1 MNTDSDLYRENQ
13 LLRRKLRI
21 FLTQARENEQKM
33 RRFHEQ
39 ELRLISTP
47 SLSELVQC
55 VLHNYRKAFTLDA
68 VGLTLH
74 DPGYEIQRILEDE
87 AVRMAAFT
95 SLHFSAETD
104 ALDTLFGVSLEPR
117 LGVFRSHE
125 HAALFPDNCHA
136 QSIALLPLVRYGKL
150 IGSLNLGSNDPQRF
164 VAGAAT
170 DFLQRLATIVAI
182 CLENATNHERLKRV
196 GLTDSLTGINN
207 RRFFDQRL
215 DEEVARAQRT
225 GEPLACLFLDID
237 HFKRIND
244 QHGHRVGD
252 QVLREVAGMIRE
264 QLRSTD
270 VLGRYGG
277 EEFSALLVNAAQE
290 KALEIAERIRGVIA
304 ARRFSLEDGG
314 TLSATISIGVSSLQ
328 TVVEGNEN
336 IAEEL
341 LDRADQALYLAK
353 SSGRNRV
360 IPAEEA
366 HNAQIAELKPG
377 VRLVEAR
384 ASTTARSR

>member
-1 MNTDSDLYRENQ
+1 MTTDSDLYRENQ
-13 LLRRKLRI
+13 LLRRKLRA

-47 SLSELVQC
+47 SLSELVQRE
-55 VLHNYRKAFTLDA
+55 LHNYRTTFTLDV

-87 AVRMAAFT
+87 GVRVAEFT
-95 SLHFSAETD
+95 SLHFITETD
-104 ALDTLFGVSLEPR
+104 ELDTLFGVSMEPQ
-117 LGVFRSHE
+117 LGAFRSHE
-125 HAALFPDNCHA
+125 HDALFPDDCRA
-136 QSIALLPLVRYGKL
+136 QSVALLPLVRYGEL

-164 VAGAAT
+164 VAGSAT

-196 GLTDSLTGINN
+196 GLTDSLTGVNN

-215 DEEVARAQRT
+215 GEEVARAQRS

-244 QHGHRVGD
+244 RHGHRVGD
-252 QVLREVAGMIRE
+252 RVLSEVAGMIRE

-277 EEFSALLVNAAQE
+277 EEFSALLVNARKE
-290 KALEIAERIRGVIA
+290 KALEIAERIRGIIEA
-304 ARRFSLEDGG
+304 KHFEREDGG
-314 TLSATISIGVSSLQ
+314 WLSVTISIGVSSLQ
-328 TVVEGNEN
+328 TGAESAGD

-341 LDRADQALYLAK
+341 VDRADQALYLAK
-353 SSGRNRV
+353 NAGRNQV
-360 IPAEEA
+360 VPALEKESPPS
-366 HNAQIAELKPG
+366 AQVTELKPG
-377 VRLVEAR
+377 TQ
-384 ASTTARSR
+384 AS

>member
-1 MNTDSDLYRENQ
+1 MGSDSDLYRENQ
-13 LLRRKLRI
+13 LLRRKLRA

-47 SLSELVQC
+47 SLSELVQR
-55 VLHNYRKAFTLDA
+55 VLYNYRTAFTLDV

-87 AVRMAAFT
+87 GVRLGEYDN
-95 SLHFSAETD
+95 LHFIAETD
-104 ALDTLFGVSLEPR
+104 ALDNLFGFSLEPQ
-117 LGVFRSHE
+117 LGRFHPGE
-125 HAALFPDNCHA
+125 HDELFPSNNRA
-136 QSIALLPLVRYGKL
+136 QSIALLPLVRYGEL
-150 IGSLNLGSNDPQRF
+150 IGSLNLGSNDPERF
-164 VAGAAT
+164 IDGSAT

-196 GLTDSLTGINN
+196 GLTDSLTGVNN

-215 DEEVARAQRT
+215 GEEVARAQRS

-244 QHGHRVGD
+244 QYGHRIGD
-252 QVLREVAGMIRE
+252 RVLSEVAGLIRD

-277 EEFSALLVNAAQE
+277 EEFSALLVNAKKE
-290 KALEIAERIRGVIA
+290 KALEIAERIRSIIEA
-304 ARRFSLEDGG
+304 QPFPQEDNDSL
-314 TLSATISIGVSSLQ
+314 SVTISIGVSSLQ
-328 TVVEGNEN
+328 VRAGEGLEN

-341 LDRADQALYLAK
+341 VDRADQALYLAK
-353 SSGRNRV
+353 NAGRNRV
-360 IPAEEA
+360 VPAQEA
-366 HNAQIAELKPG
+366 ANNNITALNIDAKNANH
-377 VRLVEAR
+377 AR
-384 ASTTARSR
+384 

>member
-1 MNTDSDLYRENQ
+1 MTSDSDLYRENQ
-13 LLRRKLRI
+13 LLRRKLRA

-47 SLSELVQC
+47 SLSELVQR
-55 VLHNYRKAFTLDA
+55 VLYNYRTAFTLDV

-74 DPGYEIQRILEDE
+74 DPGYEIQRILDDE
-87 AVRMAAFT
+87 GVRVAEFT
-95 SLHFSAETD
+95 SLHFIAETD
-104 ALDTLFGVSLEPR
+104 ELDNLFGVSLEPQ
-117 LGVFRSHE
+117 LGKFQPTE
-125 HAALFPDNCHA
+125 HHALFPGDCRA
-136 QSIALLPLVRYGKL
+136 QSIALLPLVRYGEL
-150 IGSLNLGSNDPQRF
+150 IGSLNLGSNDPERF
-164 VAGAAT
+164 VAGSAT

-196 GLTDSLTGINN
+196 GLTDSLTGVNN

-215 DEEVARAQRT
+215 GEEVARAQRS

-244 QHGHRVGD
+244 RHGHRIGD
-252 QVLREVAGMIRE
+252 RVLSEVAGLIRE

-277 EEFSALLVNAAQE
+277 EEFSALLVNAE
-290 KALEIAERIRGVIA
+290 KGKALEIAERIRGVIE
-304 ARRFSLEDGG
+304 ARRFPLEDGG
-314 TLSATISIGVSSLQ
+314 TLSATISIGVSSLP
-328 TVVEGNEN
+328 VAAEGNGN

-341 LDRADQALYLAK
+341 VDRADQALYLAK
-353 SSGRNRV
+353 NAGRNRV
-360 IPAEEA
+360 VPAEEDRPPST
-366 HNAQIAELKPG
+366 NVTELKPG
-377 VRLVEAR
+377 GTQAG
-384 ASTTARSR
+384 

>member
-1 MNTDSDLYRENQ
+1 MTSDSDLYRENQ
-13 LLRRKLRI
+13 LLRRKLRA

-47 SLSELVQC
+47 SLSELVQR
-55 VLHNYRKAFTLDA
+55 VLYNYRTAFTLDV

-87 AVRMAAFT
+87 GVRVAEFT
-95 SLHFSAETD
+95 SLHFIADTD
-104 ALDTLFGVSLEPR
+104 ELDSLFGVSLEPQ
-117 LGVFRSHE
+117 LGAFQPAE
-125 HAALFPDNCHA
+125 HGALFPA
-136 QSIALLPLVRYGKL
+136 GGQPQSIALLPLVRYGEL
-150 IGSLNLGSNDPQRF
+150 IGSLNLGSNDPERF
-164 VAGAAT
+164 VKGSAT

-196 GLTDSLTGINN
+196 GLTDSLTGVNN

-215 DEEVARAQRT
+215 GEEVARAQRS

-237 HFKRIND
+237 HFKCIND

-252 QVLREVAGMIRE
+252 RVLSEVAGLIRE

-277 EEFSALLVNAAQE
+277 EEFSALLVNARKE
-290 KALEIAERIRGVIA
+290 KALEIAERIRGVIE
-304 ARRFSLEDGG
+304 ARRFEGEDGG
-314 TLSATISIGVSSLQ
+314 CLSVTISIGVSSLQ
-328 TVVEGNEN
+328 AGDENTGN

-341 LDRADQALYLAK
+341 VDRADQALYLAK
-353 SSGRNRV
+353 NAGRNRV
-360 IPAEEA
+360 VPAPQEA
-366 HNAQIAELKPG
+366 ARHRADVTELKPG
-377 VRLVEAR
+377 NQAG
-384 ASTTARSR
+384 